1 MAGSLSRST
10 SRLDLPISVDE
21 LIQARPPSQ
30 PLTFGGLNKAWP
42 TPSSPLA
49 NRSKLVVIWRHRID
63 STMNSTGER
72 TFLPRLQSESSSL
85 LERIFRT
92 SGSIANSPFWNS
104 SAKGARNSVG
114 QSGSSNTK
122 KRTSLPAI
130 NVGIDRWV
138 TTASTAS
145 SPDSIL
151 SLSNSFLNPES
162 C

>member
-1 MAGSLSRST
+1 M
-10 SRLDLPISVDE
+10 SVEE

-49 NRSKLVVIWRHRID
+49 NRSKLVVIWRHRND

-72 TFLPRLQSESSSL
+72 TFLPRLQSDSSSL

-104 SAKGARNSVG
+104 SAKGARNSGG

-138 TTASTAS
+138 RTASMAS

-151 SLSNSFLNPES
+151 SLSKSFLNPES